1 MLPGELTT
9 YYSHARARALAAYD
23 ARREE
28 IYAMIP
34 RLEAIEEEMRK
45 AAYNLPFALR
55 AAADKPACRKAVEE
69 TLTKLAAER
78 ARLLA
83 DHGFAPDYLEIHYE
97 CPRCADTGCLPEG
110 TLCPCARERLLALKY
125 ASSGLAREARFELFS
140 SSIYKNA
147 EQKRRS
153 LRAKELCELYAGE
166 LALNG
171 APGLIL
177 MGETG
182 VGKTYLLDC
191 IGRRALE
198 RGSSVQKYT
207 AYNIIDQM
215 LRSIRERTAPMDL
228 LAPALLLIDDLGTE
242 PMIPSITFEAL
253 FAAINERGNA
263 GRATAIATNLERGE
277 ILEIYG
283 ERIFSRLFSQR
294 GYSVI
299 ELKGSDLRLVN
310 S

>member
-1 MLPGELTT
+1 MLPGELTSF
-9 YYSHARARALAAYD
+9 YSQARARALAVYE
-23 ARREE
+23 ARRAE
-28 IYAMIP
+28 IHAMIP
-34 RLEAIEEEMRK
+34 RLRDIEQEMQT
-45 AAYNLPFALR
+45 AAFELPFALR
-55 AAADKPACRKAVEE
+55 TAADKPACRKAVED
-69 TLTKLAAER
+69 TLSTLAAER

-83 DHGFAPDYLEIHYE
+83 DHGYAPDYLDIHYE
-97 CPRCADTGCLPEG
+97 CPRCSDTGCLPEG
-110 TLCPCARERLLALKY
+110 TLCPCARQKLLTLKY
-125 ASSGLAREARFELFS
+125 ASSGLAHEARFELFNT
-140 SSIYKNA
+140 SIYKNA

-182 VGKTYLLDC
+182 VGKTFLLDC

-207 AYNIIDQM
+207 SYNIIDQM
-215 LRSIRERTAPMDL
+215 LRSIRERTAPADL
-228 LAPALLLIDDLGTE
+228 LSPALLLIDDLGTE
-242 PMIPSITFEAL
+242 PMIPSVTFEAL

-294 GYSVI
+294 GYNVI
-299 ELKGSDLRLVN
+299 ELKGSDLRVG
-310 S
+310 

>member
-1 MLPGELTT
+1 MRLPPIGGR
-9 YYSHARARALAAYD
+9 RAR
-23 ARREE
+23 
-28 IYAMIP
+28 P
-34 RLEAIEEEMRK
+34 
-45 AAYNLPFALR
+45 PF
-55 AAADKPACRKAVEE
+55 
-69 TLTKLAAER
+69 
-78 ARLLA
+78 
-83 DHGFAPDYLEIHYE
+83 LEIAYE
-97 CPRCADTGCLPEG
+97 CPRCADTGSLPDG
-110 TLCPCARERLLALKY
+110 TLCPCAREKLLARRY
-125 ASSGLAREARFELFS
+125 ASSGLAEDARFELFS
-140 SSIYKNA
+140 TTIYKNV
-147 EQKRRS
+147 EQRRRS

-198 RGSSVQKYT
+198 RGHRVQKYT
-207 AYNIIDQM
+207 AYNIIDMM
-215 LRSIRERTAPMDL
+215 LRAVRERSAAADL
-228 LAPALLLIDDLGTE
+228 LAPELLLIDDLGTE

-263 GRATAIATNLERGE
+263 GRATAIATNLDRAG
-277 ILEIYG
+277 ILDGYG

-299 ELKGSDLRLVN
+299 ELKGSDLRVG
-310 S
+310 